1 MSYQW
6 MGDDFMHIRY
16 NDEVD
21 KNFKWIK
28 YTAPHKEPLFTTVEI
43 STEGYIK
50 IDGKQT
56 EWEGP
61 SPWEVNY
68 PEDLEVTEEEK
79 AFYMAKSFKEAGLD
93 TRK

>member
-1 MSYQW
+1 MV
-6 MGDDFMHIRY
+6 GRIRY
-16 NDEVD
+16 SDEVD

-50 IDGKQT
+50 IDGKET

-68 PEDLEVTEEEK
+68 PDSLKKYVRPAISKRLLKFELEK
-79 AFYMAKSFKEAGLD
+79 
-93 TRK
+93 